1 MSGAEA
7 LTGPVTLD
15 APGVRAVGIDVV
27 GIGRLRA
34 MLERRGQPLLDRLLT
49 PAEQALC
56 QGASAHHRAACLA
69 GRVAAKE
76 AVRKTLGGH
85 GAGCA
90 WRDVEIG
97 REPSG
102 APTPRLT
109 GRAARAFEAAGLS
122 RLHLSITH
130 EAGVAVAVA
139 VAV

>member
-1 MSGAEA
+1 MSAAEA
-7 LTGPVTLD
+7 LTGPVPVD
-15 APGVRAVGIDVV
+15 VPGVRAVGIDVV
-27 GIGRLRA
+27 GIDRLRA
-34 MLERRGQPLLDRLLT
+34 MLERRGQPLLDRLFT

-56 QGASAHHRAACLA
+56 LGASARHRAACLA

-97 REPSG
+97 REASG
-102 APTPRLT
+102 APAPRLT

>member
-1 MSGAEA
+1 MSAAEA
-7 LTGPVTLD
+7 LTAAAGPH

-27 GIGRLRA
+27 GIGRLGA
-34 MLERRGQPLLDRLLT
+34 MLQRRGQPLLDRLLT

-56 QGASAHHRAACLA
+56 HGASARHRAACLA

-76 AVRKTLGGH
+76 AVRKTLGRH
-85 GAGCA
+85 GEGCA
-90 WRDVEIG
+90 WRDVEID

-102 APTPRLT
+102 APVPRLT
-109 GRAARAFEAAGLS
+109 GRAARAFEAAGFS

-130 EAGVAVAVA
+130 EAGVAVAIA

>member
-1 MSGAEA
+1 MTRPTVPGAA
-7 LTGPVTLD
+7 
-15 APGVRAVGIDVV
+15 AVRAVGIDVV
-27 GIGRLRA
+27 GIGRLRT

-56 QGASAHHRAACLA
+56 QGASARHRAACLA

-85 GAGCA
+85 GEGCG

-102 APTPRLT
+102 APVPRLT
-109 GRAARAFEAAGLS
+109 GRAARAFRSAGLS

-130 EAGVAVAVA
+130 EAGVAVAIA